1 MPDLSNIAQIDR
13 LLNEKEISSFFA
25 ALSRPVVSAIVKQ
38 EVERYRCKVQQQG
51 SAVNLS
57 DLMQGILA
65 ALEYQR
71 LQKTQRVVNATGILV
86 HTNFGRSP
94 LPASVWDEA
103 SNIVCHYSNLE
114 TNLVNGKRGNRMGL
128 LLMLLQSYFG
138 GESSL
143 LVNNNAAAMYLL
155 LRTFAVGKE
164 VIVSRGQQ
172 VQIGGG
178 FRIPE
183 ILEQSGAILRDVGTT
198 NITTLD
204 DYLNAINE
212 NTAIVLVVHQ
222 SNYYIEGFT
231 KHVDVKALAAKLP
244 EHVLLVVDQGSGNP
258 YQGISGEPPVSYYLK
273 SGADLVCFSADKMLG
288 GPQGGIILGDKELI
302 AKLSKHPMMRAFR
315 PGKETYTLLELL
327 LLHRLNQ
334 DGIAQDR
341 VGLMIEKPMDWH
353 LERAKRIAEVAP
365 KSIELVQSKFLI
377 GGGTTP
383 RAQYDTWA
391 VALDDRFSSQMW
403 LKKLRDHSP
412 PIIGVAHQ
420 DKTLLYPVS
429 LLDDDFE
436 PLMVFLEQI
445 FSEK

>member
-1 MPDLSNIAQIDR
+1 MPNLSEIAQIDR
-13 LLNEKEISSFFA
+13 LLNEEAIACFVPE
-25 ALSRPVVSAIVKQ
+25 LSRPVVSAIVKD
-38 EVERYRCKVQQQG
+38 EVERYRAKVRQQN
-51 SAVNLS
+51 SEVNITE
-57 DLMQGILA
+57 LMQTITA

-71 LQKTQRVVNATGILV
+71 LQKMQRVINATGILV

-94 LPASVWDEA
+94 IPTAIWAQASDV
-103 SNIVCHYSNLE
+103 ICHYSNLE

-128 LLMLLQSYFG
+128 LPMLLRSYYG

-198 NITTLD
+198 NVTTLD
-204 DYLNAINE
+204 DYLNAIND
-212 NTAIVLVVHQ
+212 NTAVVLVVHQ

-231 KHVDVKALAAKLP
+231 KHIDVKALAARLP

-258 YQGISGEPPVSYYLK
+258 YQNIPGEPPVSYYLK
-273 SGADLVCFSADKMLG
+273 AGADLVCFSADKMLG
-288 GPQGGIILGDKELI
+288 GSQGGIILGEKELI
-302 AKLSKHPMMRAFR
+302 QKMSKHPMMRAFR
-315 PGKETYTLLELL
+315 PGKETYALLEQL

-334 DGIAQDR
+334 DGVADDR
-341 VGLMIEKPMDWH
+341 VAQIIEKPMKWH
-353 LERAKRIAEVAP
+353 LERAQRIVQAAP
-365 KSIELVQSKFLI
+365 DAIELVQGKFLI

-391 VALDDRFSSQMW
+391 VSLDERFSSQVW
-403 LKKLRDHSP
+403 LKKLRENSP
-412 PIIGVAHQ
+412 PIIGVTQ
-420 DKTLLYPVS
+420 QEKTLLYPAT

-436 PLMVFLEQI
+436 PLIAFLEKVYQ
-445 FSEK
+445 